1 MSAEIVTLV
10 RSAGGGVVCERC
22 VVAGRPLRRM
32 RGLLGRR
39 SLPAGEGILL
49 KPARSV
55 HTFFMRFP
63 IDVVFVDRQLAV
75 LSIAAALPPWRTAA
89 QRSAYSVLELAAGE
103 CERRRVAVGDVLLVR
118 SRSGTAAGSSPPP

>member
-10 RSAGGGVVCERC
+10 RSAGGSVVCERC
-22 VVAGRPLRRM
+22 VVAASPLRRM

-63 IDVVFVDRQLAV
+63 IDVVFVDSQLAV
-75 LSIAAALPPWRTAA
+75 VGIAAALPPWRMAA
-89 QRSAYSVLELAAGE
+89 ERRAFAVLELAAGE
-103 CERRRVAVGDVLLVR
+103 CERRRIVVGDVLLVR
-118 SRSGTAAGSSPPP
+118 ATSGSRRPYSRP

>member
-1 MSAEIVTLV
+1 MRAEIVTVV
-10 RSAGGGVVCERC
+10 RSEGGVVCERC

>member
-22 VVAGRPLRRM
+22 VVAASPLRRL
-32 RGLLGRR
+32 RGLLGRT

-63 IDVVFVDRQLAV
+63 IDVVFVDSQLAV

-89 QRSAYSVLELAAGE
+89 ERRAFSVLELAAGE
-103 CERRRVAVGDVLLVR
+103 CERRCVAVGDVLLVR
-118 SRSGTAAGSSPPP
+118 ATSEPGRPSPPP